1 MGTIATQDADDV
13 TISGGTISGI
23 DDIAVADG
31 GTGTSNGS
39 ITGTGQLTFASG
51 GTDQDI
57 NLTPTGTG
65 NTIIKNAVINES
77 ANDYSLPTVRGTNGQ
92 FLQTDGSGVA
102 SWETVANSS
111 LAQMA
116 ANTIKGNNTGSAS
129 DPIDMTVSDTR
140 TLLNIDNVENTALST
155 WSGTTSIVELGTIS
169 TGTWQAD
176 IIGIPYGGTGTS
188 TGSITGTGEL
198 TFASGGTNQDINLTP
213 TGTGKTIIKNAVIN
227 ESANDYS
234 LPTVRGTNGQFL
246 QTDGSGVASWETVAN
261 SSLSEMA
268 ANTIKGITRD
278 QQQTL

>member
-1 MGTIATQDADDV
+1 MAANTIKGNNTGSAANPIDMTVTQTKTMLSLDNVENTALTTWAGTANITTLGTIETGTWQGSTIAIDYGGTGASDAAGARTNLGLGTIATQDADDV

-111 LAQMA
+111 LSEMA
-116 ANTIKGNNTGSAS
+116 ANTIKGNNTGSAAN
-129 DPIDMTVSDTR
+129 PIDMTVTQ
-140 TLLNIDNVENTALST
+140 TKTMLS
-155 WSGTTSIVELGTIS
+155 
-169 TGTWQAD
+169 
-176 IIGIPYGGTGTS
+176 
-188 TGSITGTGEL
+188 
-198 TFASGGTNQDINLTP
+198 F
-213 TGTGKTIIKNAVIN
+213 
-227 ESANDYS
+227 
-234 LPTVRGTNGQFL
+234 R
-246 QTDGSGVASWETVAN
+246 
-261 SSLSEMA
+261 
-268 ANTIKGITRD
+268 
-278 QQQTL
+278 